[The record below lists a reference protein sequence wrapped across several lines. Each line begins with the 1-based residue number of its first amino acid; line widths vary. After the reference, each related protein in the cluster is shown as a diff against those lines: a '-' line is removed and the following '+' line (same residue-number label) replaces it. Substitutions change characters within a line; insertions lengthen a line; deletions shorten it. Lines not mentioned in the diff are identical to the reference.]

1 MKLSMAKYIRDFLKS
16 KNMTIK
22 ELSNRIGRSNQNMSN
37 KLKRD
42 NFSTRELE
50 EIAEALD
57 CNLMISFEKKERKNS
72 Q

>member
-1 MKLSMAKYIRDFLKS
+1 MKLSMAEYIRDFLKS

-42 NFSTRELE
+42 NFSTTELE

-57 CNLMISFEKKERKNS
+57 CHLMISFEKKERKNS